1 MGRKAGQSLCPE
13 YESFRI
19 LQQRVSSNLIHLI
32 LTKQVALMKTCTAYF
47 INAVVIGIFNPSKH
61 FAVQHADC
69 LVHKH
74 LSANQRSVSNNMGK

>member
-13 YESFRI
+13 YESFRN
-19 LQQRVSSNLIHLI
+19 LQLRVSSNLIHLI

-74 LSANQRSVSNNMGK
+74 LSANSKSVSNNLGK